1 MVPRSS
7 SHQSGLP
14 PQQDCTPCKRHPFS
28 TASSA
33 ALQPPNE
40 ALKLQKLSREQ
51 ERHRARGCCQL
62 ALVEATA
69 PGKEPP
75 ALDRLPRAGTNRRS
89 PTSYWL
95 PPGRVGRADASRN
108 TLCLQTGA
116 WLSLPGFSFRSYCT
130 LRDNTQLP
138 FLPGISVIEVFCSHT
153 NHRGGWASSS
163 VTPPPCLYSV
173 KFPRPGLTEKE
184 IIHFSWNTGCS
195 KEEKKKKKVPPH

>member
-33 ALQPPNE
+33 VLQPPKE
-40 ALKLQKLSREQ
+40 ALKLQNLSREQ

-62 ALVEATA
+62 AWRRPRLPA
-69 PGKEPP
+69 EPP
-75 ALDRLPRAGTNRRS
+75 ALDRLPRPGTHRSS

-95 PPGRVGRADASRN
+95 PPPRVGSADESRN
-108 TLCLQTGA
+108 TFGLHTGA
-116 WLSLPGFSFRSYCT
+116 WLPLPGFSFRSYCT
-130 LRDNTQLP
+130 ICDNTQ
-138 FLPGISVIEVFCSHT
+138 PGVSVIEVSCSHT

-163 VTPPPCLYSV
+163 VIPPP
-173 KFPRPGLTEKE
+173 
-184 IIHFSWNTGCS
+184 
-195 KEEKKKKKVPPH
+195 